1 MDKWYVELTK
11 LTFEKKRETASYINM
26 RHRLCEVDFQGRYR

>member
-11 LTFEKKRETASYINM
+11 LTFEKNKRNSILYQY
-26 RHRLCEVDFQGRYR
+26 EVPFV